1 MPNFKPKKIQ
11 MEGKWL
17 EPIAVN
23 VTFNSKKMY
32 TPSDAYALCCVEK
45 AVIPKAAAVGK

>member
-1 MPNFKPKKIQ
+1 MTNFKPKKIQ
-11 MEGKWL
+11 MEWL

-23 VTFNSKKMY
+23 VTFYSKKMY
-32 TPSDAYALCCVEK
+32 TPIDAYALCCVKK